1 MTKRAYLT
9 PEQIRFIHEN
19 KETMTQKEISAAI
32 GKSITTVNNHI
43 NGYVTNVRRNIETQ
57 KPKRVPKEYTPHS
70 LRYGMPD
77 KEFFDDKDFPG
88 ID

>member
-9 PEQIRFIHEN
+9 TEQIRFIHEN
-19 KETMTQKEISAAI
+19 KDKLTQKEISAAI

-43 NGYVTNVRRNIETQ
+43 NGYVTNVRRNHEQ
-57 KPKRVPKEYTPHS
+57 KAKRVAKPYTPQS
-70 LRYGMPD
+70 LIYGMPE
-77 KEFFDDKDFPG
+77 KEFFDDKDFQG